1 MNRIGIEK
9 AKLVKEILLTDGL
22 TALIDDADY
31 NLVIGVVRAHPAS
44 SVRSWRARI
53 GTSNSVHKRK
63 WLGTFATPEE
73 AARAYDAEAKRRYG
87 DFAYLNFPA

>member
-1 MNRIGIEK
+1 MTPIT
-9 AKLVKEILLTDGL
+9 IL
-22 TALIDDADY
+22 Y
-31 NLVIGVVRAHPAS
+31 RRNLGVPAS